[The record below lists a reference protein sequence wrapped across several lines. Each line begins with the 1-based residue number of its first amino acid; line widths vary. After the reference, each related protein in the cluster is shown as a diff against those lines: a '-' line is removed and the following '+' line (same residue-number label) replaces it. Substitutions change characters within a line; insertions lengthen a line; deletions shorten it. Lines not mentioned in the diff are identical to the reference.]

1 MMRNSAIRRAFSF
14 TRMIDAKEDRL
25 AADQAADQMIC
36 KSSYKD
42 NLSIHA
48 GGYLEAT

>member
-1 MMRNSAIRRAFSF
+1 MRNSAIRRAFSF

-25 AADQAADQMIC
+25 AADQMIC